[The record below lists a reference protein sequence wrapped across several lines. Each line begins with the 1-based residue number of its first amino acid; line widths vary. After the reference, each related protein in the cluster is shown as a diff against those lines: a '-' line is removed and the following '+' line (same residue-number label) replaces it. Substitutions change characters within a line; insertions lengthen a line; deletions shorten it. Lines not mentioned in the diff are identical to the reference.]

1 MSKSARRYSILDVF
15 TDEALA
21 GNPLAVVLD
30 SEGLSDEQMLKIAKE
45 FNLSETVFVCAP
57 SNPAHNASLR
67 IFTPQ
72 LELPFAGH
80 PTVGTAVLLGLEKC
94 AEVKKEMDCMV
105 VLEEKIGLVRC
116 AVKIDPDGC
125 GEAVFELP
133 KEAEPVAMAL
143 GSKDEIAAALG
154 LHIEDIGFENHVP
167 TVYSAGVP
175 FAMVPLK
182 NLDAVQRAKPV
193 MPSWNTAFGSHAHN
207 DAFVYSRE
215 TVKHTS
221 NFHTRMFAPGMGIVE
236 DPATGS
242 AVAAFSGVIRK
253 FDRPMKGSNAYI
265 IEQGFEMERPS
276 IIHLELDVEGEAIKA
291 ARIGG
296 KAVRVASGT
305 LYI

>member
-1 MSKSARRYSILDVF
+1 MAKSARRYSILDVF
-15 TDEALA
+15 TDKALA

-30 SEGLSDEQMLKIAKE
+30 SDGLSDEQMLKIAKE

-57 SNPAHNASLR
+57 SNPAHNASVR
-67 IFTPQ
+67 IFTPTV
-72 LELPFAGH
+72 ELPFAGH

-94 AEVKKEMDCMV
+94 AQVKKDMDCMV

-116 AVKIDPDGC
+116 AVKIAPDGG

-133 KEAEPVAMAL
+133 KLSEPVAMSL

-154 LHIEDIGFENHVP
+154 LHIEDVGFENHVP

-182 NLDAVQRAKPV
+182 NLAAVRRARPV
-193 MPSWNTAFGSHAHN
+193 MSGWSTAFGSHVHN

-221 NFHTRMFAPGMGIVE
+221 SFHSRMFAPGMGIPE

-242 AVAAFSGVIRK
+242 AVAAFSGVIQK
-253 FDRPMKGSNAYI
+253 FDRPVKGSSSYI
-265 IEQGFEMERPS
+265 IEQGFEMGRPS
-276 IIHLELDVEGEAIKA
+276 IIHLELDVVGEAIKA

-296 KAVRVASGT
+296 KAVRIAAGE
-305 LYI
+305 LYL

>member
-15 TDEALA
+15 TDKALA

-57 SNPAHNASLR
+57 NNPAHNASVR
-67 IFTPQ
+67 IFTPG

-80 PTVGTAVLLGLEKC
+80 PTVGTAVLLGMDRYSD
-94 AEVKKEMDCMV
+94 VTDDMDCMV

-116 AVKIDPDGC
+116 MVKIVQDGC

-133 KEAEPVAMAL
+133 KLAEPVAMSL

-182 NLDAVQRAKPV
+182 NLAAVQRARPV
-193 MPSWNTAFGSHAHN
+193 MPSWSTAFGSHDHN

-221 NFHTRMFAPGMGIVE
+221 NFHSRMFAPGMGIAE

-242 AVAAFSGVIRK
+242 AVAAFSGVIQK
-253 FDRPMKGSNAYI
+253 FDRPVKGTNSYV
-265 IEQGFEMERPS
+265 IEQGFELGRPS
-276 IIHLELDVEGEAIKA
+276 IIHLELDIEGETAKA

-296 KAVRVASGT
+296 KAVRIASGE
-305 LYI
+305 LYV